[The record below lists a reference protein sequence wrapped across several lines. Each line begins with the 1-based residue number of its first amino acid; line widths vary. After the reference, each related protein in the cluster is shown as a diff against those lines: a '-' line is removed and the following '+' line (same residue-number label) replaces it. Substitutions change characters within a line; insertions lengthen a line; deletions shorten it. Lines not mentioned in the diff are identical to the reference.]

1 MPDLK
6 IIPTLWSKEVE
17 SDYFIVNKEDKQLI
31 HQVRNDLVSFY
42 TAYEYFNKYKITS
55 RDNQKRPELFLRGRI
70 KEAVP
75 KKTDEKNTP
84 QDEVSTPENEK
95 SVNEIN
101 ENSSQEGAN
110 MRADIQESRGE
121 RLARLL
127 LPL

>member
-1 MPDLK
+1 MD
-6 IIPTLWSKEVE
+6 
-17 SDYFIVNKEDKQLI
+17 
-31 HQVRNDLVSFY
+31 
-42 TAYEYFNKYKITS
+42 
-55 RDNQKRPELFLRGRI
+55 
-70 KEAVP
+70 

-95 SVNEIN
+95 SVNAVN
-101 ENSSQEGAN
+101 ENASQEGAN